1 MSGTS
6 LRTNIG
12 KIVTAAFRDYVQ
24 QGGQLTLQG
33 LPLKPDEVAAETRA
47 LPALAHQSAAILSA
61 YGIPRPAIVF
71 VQDSQSDTITG
82 FRIARMEDLQN
93 SAVLLPA
100 MNLLIRSQLSLLNGA
115 PCEVME
121 LSAVTG
127 FVEFCQE
134 MRRQGAKEI
143 SVVYEK
149 PQASSDMVN
158 AATGMLIG
166 NALLELS
173 SDSLVTSQDY
183 ALT

>member
-12 KIVTAAFRDYVQ
+12 KVVAAAFRDYVQ
-24 QGGQLTLQG
+24 HGGQLTLQG
-33 LPLKPDEVAAETRA
+33 LPLSPDEVAAESRA

-61 YGIPRPAIVF
+61 YGIPHPAIVF
-71 VQDSQSDTITG
+71 VPTPQSDTVTG
-82 FRIARMEDLQN
+82 YRIARMEDLQN

-127 FVEFCQE
+127 FVEFCEE
-134 MRRQGAKEI
+134 MRRQGVKEI
-143 SVVYEK
+143 GVVYGK
-149 PQASSDMVN
+149 PQASADMVN

-173 SDSLVTSQDY
+173 SDPTPGAQDF
-183 ALT
+183 ALN